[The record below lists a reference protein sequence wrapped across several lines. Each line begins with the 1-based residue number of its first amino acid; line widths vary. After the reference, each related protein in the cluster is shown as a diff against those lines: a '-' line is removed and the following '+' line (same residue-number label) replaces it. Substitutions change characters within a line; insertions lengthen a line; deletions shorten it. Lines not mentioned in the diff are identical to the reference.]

1 MVSACNKHESSLMQ
15 VVQTSRLQTNE
26 VPFLLKNKLTE
37 TTFYT
42 NRLNCATSCL
52 KFPSQAYIF
61 TKRNPERISFIIS
74 NLLSVCVAALARS
87 LPDL

>member
-37 TTFYT
+37 TT